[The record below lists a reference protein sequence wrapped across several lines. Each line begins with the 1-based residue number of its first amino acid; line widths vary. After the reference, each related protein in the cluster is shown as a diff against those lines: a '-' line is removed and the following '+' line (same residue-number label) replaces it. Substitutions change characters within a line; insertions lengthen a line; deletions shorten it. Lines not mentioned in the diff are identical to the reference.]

1 MFPDLTVL
9 ENLKIGAWGAARPRA
24 WCAAGLL
31 AMFPLLAERSGAP
44 AGALSGGE
52 QQELAMCRS
61 LLLQPSLLLVD
72 EPTEGLAPAA
82 VERVEALLR
91 VVLDG
96 GSAVLLVEQ
105 KLAVTLDLSDRVH
118 VLGDGRIQFS
128 GTPAAFRAGDAVRR
142 LWLEA

>member
-1 MFPDLTVL
+1 
-9 ENLKIGAWGAARPRA
+9 
-24 WCAAGLL
+24 
-31 AMFPLLAERSGAP
+31 
-44 AGALSGGE
+44 
-52 QQELAMCRS
+52 MCRS

-91 VVLDG
+91 EVLDG
-96 GSAVLLVEQ
+96 GTAVLLVEQ